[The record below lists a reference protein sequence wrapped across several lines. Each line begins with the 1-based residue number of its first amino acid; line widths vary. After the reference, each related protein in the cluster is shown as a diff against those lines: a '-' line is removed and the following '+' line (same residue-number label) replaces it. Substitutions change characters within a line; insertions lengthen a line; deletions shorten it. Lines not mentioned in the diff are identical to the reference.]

1 MFIYSEFVSN
11 MIVWFVA
18 VKSYIELIQLP
29 KPKQET
35 RWEAFAKLKGI
46 KKKKK
51 EKMVWD
57 EVHRVSW

>member
-1 MFIYSEFVSN
+1 

-57 EVHRVSW
+57 EVHRVS